1 MSPRTTTKKSALVV
15 GVMVLSTVVTGCV
28 LPEDE
33 HARGLEDVPPALLTT
48 TIPSSII
55 SEPVEPEKSTFE
67 LHLYWHDSD
76 NILVKITRLLDAE
89 PQIDAV
95 LVHLLGGPSEQESL
109 MDGGLVTPRATEALA
124 PTTRRSDNGVL
135 VITVADEFQLRDLGD
150 DKNLIAEELVCTLTG
165 ISGVAAVTIEDSL
178 GEIDLSGFEA
188 RPITGAARRAD
199 FNECAVQ
206 EPEPTEDPDSE
217 ETG

>member
-1 MSPRTTTKKSALVV
+1 MSPRTASRTSALVAGLALCSTLV
-15 GVMVLSTVVTGCV
+15 GGCV
-28 LPEDE
+28 LPEDDQ
-33 HARGLEDVPPALLTT
+33 ARGLEDVPPALLTT
-48 TIPSSII
+48 TIPSSINT
-55 SEPVEPEKSTFE
+55 EPVEPERSTFE
-67 LHLYWHDSD
+67 LQLYWHDSD
-76 NILVKITRLLDAE
+76 NILVKVTRLLDAE

-109 MDGGLVTPRATEALA
+109 MDGGLVTRRATEALA

-150 DKNLIAEELVCTLTG
+150 DKNLIAEELVCTLTS

-199 FNECAVQ
+199 FNDCAVQ
-206 EPEPTEDPDSE
+206 EPDPTEDSDSE
-217 ETG
+217 DAG